1 MISVV
6 VADDSALVRRLVSGV
21 LNDTPDIRVVGVAH
35 DGAQAIE
42 KVGGTGSGMGG
53 AEWVDAV
60 SRAAETSASS
70 GDDASAGEMLTSLVT
85 ELAVEPMPVD
95 DDGIPRYIV
104 SVLARLQEIWV
115 GEQVA
120 DIKSRLKRMSPRDDP
135 DGYNAVFGDLVAL
148 EAYRRSLQEQAL
160 DPTVGQ
166 SA

>member
-1 MISVV
+1 
-6 VADDSALVRRLVSGV
+6 
-21 LNDTPDIRVVGVAH
+21 
-35 DGAQAIE
+35 
-42 KVGGTGSGMGG
+42 
-53 AEWVDAV
+53 
-60 SRAAETSASS
+60 
-70 GDDASAGEMLTSLVT
+70 MLTSLVT
-85 ELAVEPMPVD
+85 ELAVEPMPVG

-148 EAYRRSLQEQAL
+148 EAYRRSLQEQAM
-160 DPTVGQ
+160 DPSVGQ